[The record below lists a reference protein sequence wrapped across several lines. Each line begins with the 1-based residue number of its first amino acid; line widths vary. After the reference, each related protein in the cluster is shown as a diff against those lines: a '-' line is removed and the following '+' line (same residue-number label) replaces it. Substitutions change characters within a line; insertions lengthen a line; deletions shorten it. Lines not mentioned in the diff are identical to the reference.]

1 MADIKDIST
10 PDLLKSIEK
19 FGTIQG
25 LKYTPTD
32 MEAIRSLGRDQIEK
46 EYKRIMGGTKLTKKK
61 SKPKKVVTAKRGGM
75 IKKFASGGAAKRGYG
90 KVIK

>member
-19 FGTIQG
+19 FGTVQG

-46 EYKRIMGGTKLTKKK
+46 EYKRIMGGTKLTKNK
-61 SKPKKVVTAKRGGM
+61 SKPKSTKVATAKHGGL
-75 IKKFASGGAAKRGYG
+75 AKRGYG
-90 KVIK
+90 IARRG

>member
-1 MADIKDIST
+1 MGKKSIINAIKQIEMDSGSWDDDQLEQLQEMDLKELKDI
-10 PDLLKSIEK
+10 LKDYDP
-19 FGTIQG
+19 G
-25 LKYTPTD
+25 L
-32 MEAIRSLGRDQIEK
+32 
-46 EYKRIMGGTKLTKKK
+46 TKQYTKKK